1 MVLLPTPIPPK
12 KNVPKQAEETQREL
26 PPWVEAMIEMWW
38 DVQTFR
44 WNESLV
50 PRKGNERWTELG
62 VYLKSWTMIRW
73 TELATGFWWA
83 HRGKGHRQ
91 PCFVVEARC
100 FWRLQVLTDEHA
112 WQRFWQDCVCWRYGV
127 EYTLNPKWKQR
138 VRICQGCIV
147 SEPTVALQSWCS
159 KNANFLGWFSK
170 NCAWSFACTV
180 PSDAWF
186 SGVLSY
192 LMAFFDCFLSHRWNI
207 VVRLRGLPVIHNKRW
222 INADVPRV
230 LLFSDG
236 SLWLFGCSTTR
247 WMFWKFL
254 FEGPENSQQ
263 KLPKNDNFSTWVF
276 AGKQKN
282 LA

>member
-1 MVLLPTPIPPK
+1 MKRI
-12 KNVPKQAEETQREL
+12 AG
-26 PPWVEAMIEMWW
+26 
-38 DVQTFR
+38 
-44 WNESLV
+44 
-50 PRKGNERWTELG
+50 GNGSERVMNRAWG
-62 VYLKSWTMIRW
+62 VSKILNHDTMIGASHRVLMSTSW
-73 TELATGFWWA
+73 ERSQATM
-83 HRGKGHRQ
+83 
-91 PCFVVEARC
+91 FVVEARC

-207 VVRLRGLPVIHNKRW
+207 VVRLRGLPVSRAGWTRCWCTSRFVVFRW
-222 INADVPRV
+222 VSLTLRV
-230 LLFSDG
+230 
-236 SLWLFGCSTTR
+236 
-247 WMFWKFL
+247 
-254 FEGPENSQQ
+254 
-263 KLPKNDNFSTWVF
+263 
-276 AGKQKN
+276 
-282 LA
+282 